1 MPARLR
7 LFALVFGLSVLGCGE
22 EVVTESDCPDDG
34 TKSEEGE
41 QFASQYSVAYCDLRK
56 DCYPD
61 AFDAE
66 FDGIESCQRAVSKR
80 EIKDDCDGCVLD
92 QDVGNTCIETAKTI
106 SCSDWVDNGELEAAC
121 DARWDCSDA
130 E

>member
-1 MPARLR
+1 MPARVG
-7 LFALVFGLSVLGCGE
+7 LFALVFGLALSACGTE
-22 EVVTESDCPDDG
+22 PVTESDCPDDG

-41 QFASQYSVAYCDLRK
+41 LFAAQYAQAYCDLRK

-61 AFDAE
+61 AFDQE
-66 FDGIESCQRAVSKR
+66 FQSLEGCQRAVSKR

-92 QDVGNTCIETAKTI
+92 TEVGDECVNVAKTI
-106 SCSDWVDNGELEAAC
+106 SCTDWVENGGLEDAC
-121 DARWDCSDA
+121 DARWDCSEA